1 MDVAKLVDTTLTG
14 MGYELVD
21 LEVSGR
27 GLMRVFMD
35 KPEGISVEDCERV
48 SNQLVRLFTVEG
60 VAYERLEIS
69 SPGLDR
75 VLKKES
81 DFVRFAGQKAKLK
94 LRMPV
99 NGSKNFVG
107 VIGEL
112 KDGILQ
118 LDLEGSSVSIEL
130 SNIDKARIVPVF

>member
-81 DFVRFAGQKAKLK
+81 DFVRFAGQKAKFK
-94 LRMPV
+94 LRTPV

-107 VIGEL
+107 IIGEL

-130 SNIDKARIVPVF
+130 SNIDKARLVPVF